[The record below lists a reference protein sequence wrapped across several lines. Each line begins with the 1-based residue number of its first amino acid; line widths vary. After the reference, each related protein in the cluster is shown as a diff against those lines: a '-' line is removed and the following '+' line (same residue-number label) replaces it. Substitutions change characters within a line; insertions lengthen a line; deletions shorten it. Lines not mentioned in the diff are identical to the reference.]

1 MSWYEVQTPHDKM
14 RRGIIVYLE
23 DTPDVELRVTK
34 GHLAPAEEPEWA
46 ERRTHDD
53 RGHNLRSDGNSDRHL

>member
-46 ERRTHDD
+46 ERRTHD
-53 RGHNLRSDGNSDRHL
+53 HIRSDGDSDGHT

>member
-14 RRGIIVYLE
+14 RRGLIVYLE
-23 DTPDVELRVTK
+23 DTPDVELRVIK

-46 ERRTHDD
+46 KENADD
-53 RGHNLRSDGNSDRHL
+53 